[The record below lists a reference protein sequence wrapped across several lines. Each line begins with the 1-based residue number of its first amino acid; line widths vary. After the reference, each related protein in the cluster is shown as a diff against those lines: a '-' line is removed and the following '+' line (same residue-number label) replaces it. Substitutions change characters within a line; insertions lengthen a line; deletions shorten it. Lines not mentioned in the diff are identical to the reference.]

1 MRALLLLLCACTT
14 TIDALPDPPAPPDPF
29 DVLDQSERSG
39 PPRYTSRVHGCT
51 KLRYATL
58 GRVLASRGVDLAATD
73 ATSAGKIYS
82 DGAQALGAAN
92 LGARVRENIDVGL
105 ATTAKAFEVWIQAA
119 PEIIANQAAR
129 PECAGAPVIDDNGHC
144 NARGISCLIGV
155 PATPDHVAICEQTI
169 ARAQTPDEGRRLAV
183 AVIAAAAHTCE

>member
-1 MRALLLLLCACTT
+1 MRALLLVVLAACTG
-14 TIDALPDPPAPPDPF
+14 TIDAIPDPPAPDAF
-29 DVLDQSERSG
+29 DVLDQAERSG

-92 LGARVRENIDVGL
+92 LGARVRENIDIGL
-105 ATTAKAFEVWIQAA
+105 ATSAKAF
-119 PEIIANQAAR
+119 
-129 PECAGAPVIDDNGHC
+129 
-144 NARGISCLIGV
+144 
-155 PATPDHVAICEQTI
+155 
-169 ARAQTPDEGRRLAV
+169 
-183 AVIAAAAHTCE
+183 